1 MYEMKS
7 QQPPALVIKNA
18 TFITS
23 AATASQFITP
33 DKPMI
38 AVCGKSN
45 VGKSSFINM
54 LANRK
59 KLAKT
64 SSEPG
69 RTRLVNYFDFGEFIL
84 ADLPGYGFARVS
96 KGEKEKWAKTLDQF
110 FKDKGNIAHV
120 FMLVDSRHDPTA
132 DDVQMIEYLHYHTIP
147 FTVTLTKADKL
158 SRMKLKEHIKAIAA
172 DLYLT
177 PGNMLATSAET
188 SYGKNDVLAKIKSVI
203 EVALDPNLVED
214 EEEEEDELEE

>member
-1 MYEMKS
+1 MYEKKE
-7 QQPPALVIKNA
+7 QQAPALVIKNA

-23 AATASQFITP
+23 AARADQFITP
-33 DKPMI
+33 NKPMI

-69 RTRLVNYFDFGEFIL
+69 RTRLVNYFDFGEFVL

-110 FKDKGNIAHV
+110 FKNKENIAHV
-120 FMLVDSRHDPTA
+120 FMLVDSRHDPTE
-132 DDVQMIEYLHYHTIP
+132 DDVQMMEFLHFHTLP
-147 FTVTLTKADKL
+147 FTVVLTKADKL

-172 DLYLT
+172 DLYLA
-177 PGNMLATSAET
+177 PDNLIATSSET
-188 SYGKNDVLAKIKSVI
+188 GYGKEDILRKLRHVIDLANTPVDM
-203 EVALDPNLVED
+203 E
-214 EEEEEDELEE
+214 EEEEEDDEE

>member
-69 RTRLVNYFDFGEFIL
+69 RTRLVNYFDFGAFVL
-84 ADLPGYGFARVS
+84 ADLPGYGFAKVS
-96 KGEKEKWAKTLDQF
+96 KAEKEKWAKTLDSF
-110 FKDKGNIAHV
+110 FKDKEKIAHV

-214 EEEEEDELEE
+214 EEEEEDEVEE